1 MHDDNH
7 VAHVDMLKR
16 KGTFCIHELPFLARR
31 EVATFMRLFMDANM
45 RRKRMRERERERR
58 SEKADLS
65 CNMRRNSHGI
75 NFKGQK
81 EARYI
86 HSLQQIFS
94 YVSDSKVYEWHNA
107 GGTITY
113 YYPEEKRPDTKD
125 DLLSLGFITPSF
137 DAVLVRIDS
146 QGGDMHNDYLQLEI
160 VSSHLEP
167 DILF

>member
-1 MHDDNH
+1 M
-7 VAHVDMLKR
+7 
-16 KGTFCIHELPFLARR
+16 
-31 EVATFMRLFMDANM
+31 
-45 RRKRMRERERERR
+45 
-58 SEKADLS
+58 
-65 CNMRRNSHGI
+65 
-75 NFKGQK
+75 
-81 EARYI
+81 
-86 HSLQQIFS
+86 
-94 YVSDSKVYEWHNA
+94 YEWHNI

-167 DILF
+167 EILFRQWNISWELAKHVMKISYFIHRMEAKYL

>member
-1 MHDDNH
+1 
-7 VAHVDMLKR
+7 
-16 KGTFCIHELPFLARR
+16 
-31 EVATFMRLFMDANM
+31 MRG
-45 RRKRMRERERERR
+45 KRERERERF
-58 SEKADLS
+58 SKKADLS
-65 CNMRRNSHGI
+65 RNMRRNSHGI

-81 EARYI
+81 EKRYI
-86 HSLQQIFS
+86 HSLTAAYFFS
-94 YVSDSKVYEWHNA
+94 CFLDSVVYEWQNV

>member
-1 MHDDNH
+1 M
-7 VAHVDMLKR
+7 
-16 KGTFCIHELPFLARR
+16 
-31 EVATFMRLFMDANM
+31 
-45 RRKRMRERERERR
+45 
-58 SEKADLS
+58 
-65 CNMRRNSHGI
+65 
-75 NFKGQK
+75 
-81 EARYI
+81 
-86 HSLQQIFS
+86 
-94 YVSDSKVYEWHNA
+94 YEWQNV

-167 DILF
+167 DILFWQWNIPWELYKHVIKILNFIHRLEERYL

>member
-1 MHDDNH
+1 M
-7 VAHVDMLKR
+7 
-16 KGTFCIHELPFLARR
+16 E
-31 EVATFMRLFMDANM
+31 
-45 RRKRMRERERERR
+45 REREREREGIIP
-58 SEKADLS
+58 SEKADLNW
-65 CNMRRNSHGI
+65 NMRRNSHGI

-86 HSLQQIFS
+86 HSLQHISSLTFL
-94 YVSDSKVYEWHNA
+94 DSVVYEWQNI

-125 DLLSLGFITPSF
+125 DLLSLGFITPSL

>member
-1 MHDDNH
+1 M
-7 VAHVDMLKR
+7 
-16 KGTFCIHELPFLARR
+16 
-31 EVATFMRLFMDANM
+31 
-45 RRKRMRERERERR
+45 
-58 SEKADLS
+58 
-65 CNMRRNSHGI
+65 
-75 NFKGQK
+75 
-81 EARYI
+81 
-86 HSLQQIFS
+86 
-94 YVSDSKVYEWHNA
+94 YEWQKA

-167 DILF
+167 DILFWQWNIPWELSKHVMKILHYIHRMEERYLLSTILDQRT